1 MSHWSDTAYKALG
14 VAQEAC
20 RSRSLDEAIRA
31 ADNAT
36 NLLLEAR
43 NARDILFNKRDKA
56 WETLAATHNL
66 TLAERSLMRAGFYS
80 AWELATGAGEEK
92 DIPIQGSDAEDVPP
106 GAPKPAGYRLAPG
119 YTHKIDVAVR
129 VFPIYGSEH
138 NCRTWMSDLV
148 GRRIWT
154 ETDHTH
160 QGRQVGVIDKASMS
174 KIP

>member
-43 NARDILFNKRDKA
+43 NARDVLFAKRDKA
-56 WETLAATHNL
+56 WKTLAATHNL
-66 TLAERSLMRAGFYS
+66 TQAERSLMRAGFYS

-92 DIPIQGSDAEDVPP
+92 DIPIQGSDVEDVPP
-106 GAPKPAGYRLAPG
+106 SDTAKKEYEANAVFFAMPYCGTFDEVKTWANLIDNQSVFVDVPG
-119 YTHKIDVAVR
+119 PVR
-129 VFPIYGSEH
+129 T
-138 NCRTWMSDLV
+138 RV
-148 GRRIWT
+148 GRVQNVEI
-154 ETDHTH
+154 
-160 QGRQVGVIDKASMS
+160 KARA
-174 KIP
+174 P